1 MNMTQDVYRKLADY
15 LNTLPGGYPPTE
27 AGVEIRIL
35 KRLFTPEEAE
45 LASNLTLFQETPA
58 QIAARLNRDEG
69 QTDTLLQEMS
79 KKGLIIRVTKKGETK
94 YMSAQ
99 FVIGIWEFHVNDLD
113 EGLIKDFN
121 EYVPHL
127 FQDQLKNKT
136 QQLRVIPI
144 SESISTQMEIMPY
157 DAAENIIKSQK
168 TLLVAP
174 CICRREHKMV
184 GEGCERTEESCLVF
198 GASARYYEE
207 NGLGRYI
214 TAEEAMDILHKAM
227 EEGLVLQPGNS
238 QRPSNICMCCGCC
251 CQILTNLKNVDAPA
265 KVVNSSFYAAVEP
278 DNCTAC
284 GVCEERCPMDAVVI
298 GDYAAVNLDRC
309 IGCGVCV
316 GGCDFD
322 AIHLKEKEE
331 KDRWV
336 PPSNLVET
344 YMNIAK
350 ERGLL

>member
-1 MNMTQDVYRKLADY
+1 MTTDVFQKLADY
-15 LNTLPGGYPPTE
+15 LNTLPGGFPPTE
-27 AGVEIRIL
+27 SGVEIRIL
-35 KRLFTPEEAE
+35 KRLFTPEEAD
-45 LASNLTLFQETPA
+45 LAANLTLFQETPA
-58 QIAARLNRDEG
+58 QVAARLNRDEAE
-69 QTDTLLQEMS
+69 TEALLREMS
-79 KKGLIIRVTKKGETK
+79 KKGLILRTTKKDETL

-127 FQDQLKNKT
+127 FRDQLKNKT
-136 QQLRVIPI
+136 QQLRVVPI
-144 SESISTQMEIMPY
+144 SASISAEMEIMPY
-157 DAAENIIKSQK
+157 DAAEHIVKSQK
-168 TLLVAP
+168 KILVAP
-174 CICRREHKMV
+174 CICRREHKMA
-184 GEGCERTEESCLVF
+184 GEGCERTEEACLVF
-198 GASARYYEE
+198 GGSARYYEE

-214 TAEEAMDILHKAM
+214 TTEEALDILHKGM

-251 CQILTNLKNVDAPA
+251 CQILTNLKAVDAPA
-265 KVVNSSFYAAVEP
+265 KVVNSSFYAAVDP

-284 GVCEERCPMDAVVI
+284 GVCEERCPMDAIAV
-298 GDYAAVNLDRC
+298 GDHAAVNLDRC

-322 AIHLKEKEE
+322 AIHLIEKEE
-331 KDRWV
+331 KDKWV

-344 YMNIAK
+344 YMNIAR